1 MAALRV
7 FVALLLRHEA
17 FHKLRIELSGD
28 EIRVRENALVQR
40 NRGIDTL
47 HDEHIQSATHPGK
60 RIRAILSVDN
70 QLCNHRVII
79 RRHHAT
85 LILRRIHA
93 DAGSAGYVEDG
104 DLACRGGEFLGM
116 LGVDAAL
123 DSMSPGSDGLGDDVR

>member
-1 MAALRV
+1 MKRSIN
-7 FVALLLRHEA
+7 FVSNFPAMKSGSERMRWCSGIEA
-17 FHKLRIELSGD
+17 WMPCTMNISRARF
-28 EIRVRENALVQR
+28 
-40 NRGIDTL
+40 
-47 HDEHIQSATHPGK
+47 
-60 RIRAILSVDN
+60 IRAILSVDN

-116 LGVDAAL
+116 LG
-123 DSMSPGSDGLGDDVR
+123 